1 MKRQRISRRNLF
13 GAMAIAVGAVPAA
26 GQQPPA
32 APPPIPSTPE
42 EELAAARALF
52 RSNAEQIAKVK
63 LTTAVEPAAHFK
75 P

>member
-1 MKRQRISRRNLF
+1 MSGRRISRRNLF
-13 GAMAIAVGAVPAA
+13 GAVAIATGLPAA
-26 GQQPPA
+26 GQQAA

-42 EELAAARALF
+42 EELAAARAQA

-63 LTTAVEPAAHFK
+63 LTTAVEPAAHFT